1 MKRMR
6 NALGG
11 AAIVAVVLAAGK
23 WAVTAPT
30 LSDYF
35 LTSHQELQSLSALL
49 NREQVWTDLEA
60 TGEQLTLWR
69 VTSET
74 RAALPEEGCLP
85 LTTPAGPGEKIRHRF
100 EFASRKGM
108 SSRVFRF
115 DFDNCKRSTE
125 GAYEL
130 HHAHTGFGSSFSLAR
145 EPLARGV
152 HPLRVLRLAIA
163 DPEVSTVLVETLR
176 DRDLAFCQVVADE
189 TLGDGTGRYRFIVG
203 DGVPG
208 EPGTT
213 LVLTFEVEYSASQGV
228 ATFSRLP

>member
-6 NALGG
+6 SAVGG
-11 AAIVAVVLAAGK
+11 VAIVAVVLAAGN

-35 LTSHQELQSLSALL
+35 LTSLQELQSLSALL
-49 NREQVWTDLEA
+49 NQEQAWSELEA
-60 TGEQLTLWR
+60 TAQHLTLWR

-74 RAALPEEGCLP
+74 RAAGPEEGCLP
-85 LTTPAGPGEKIRHRF
+85 LTTPAGAGEKIRHRF

-108 SSRVFRF
+108 SSRVFRL
-115 DFDNCKRSTE
+115 DFDNCRRTAE
-125 GAYEL
+125 GGYEM
-130 HHAHTGFGSSFSLAR
+130 HRTRTGFGSSFNLAR

-163 DPEVSTVLVETLR
+163 DPEVSAALVDALR
-176 DRDLAFCQVVADE
+176 DRDLAFCQVAD
-189 TLGDGTGRYRFIVG
+189 DGNGLYRFIVA

-208 EPGTT
+208 QPGTT
-213 LVLTFEVEYSASQGV
+213 LVLTFEVAYDGAKGV
-228 ATFSRLP
+228 ATFSRAP